1 MEFDNSFEVPLPPPE
16 AWKILLDVRRI
27 APCMPGAE
35 LTEMTDPR
43 NFRGKV
49 SVRLGPVALAF
60 AGTARFE
67 DVDDSA
73 RTAKL
78 KAAGSDSKGRGA
90 ANADIGFRLE
100 PAPAGSKVLVH
111 TDLKLTGMVAQ
122 YGRGAGIIQSV
133 ADQLIRQF
141 VVNLKA
147 EIARNPVP
155 ATPAATPG
163 IAQPK
168 LAPATASP
176 PPPTKPISGF
186 SLLFRALLASIRRA
200 FSKRST

>member
-16 AWKILLDVRRI
+16 AWKILLDVQLI

-35 LTEMTDPR
+35 LTETTDPR

-90 ANADIGFRLE
+90 ASADIGFRLE
-100 PAPAGSKVLVH
+100 PSPAGSKVLVH

-147 EIARNPVP
+147 EIAKNPAIASP
-155 ATPAATPG
+155 ATSDAAAPQIATPHPAA
-163 IAQPK
+163 
-168 LAPATASP
+168 
-176 PPPTKPISGF
+176 KPISGF
-186 SLLFRALLASIRRA
+186 SLLFRALLASIRRLFTNRA
-200 FSKRST
+200 T